1 MTDSGKDFFPEER
14 AKKEQTE
21 GAYKMSRVF
30 LTVLDAVGAGE
41 APDAAEYGDAG
52 TNTLGHV
59 IGACHPSLPNMAGMG
74 LGNIKSTG
82 YRWDGPVAG
91 AWGRAREVS
100 MGKDTTS
107 GHWEIA
113 GVRVTQAFPVFPD
126 GFPRDFMEAYEKA
139 IGHRCIGNK
148 PASGTAILEELGPQ
162 HLRDHTPIVYT
173 SGDSIFQIACHEELF
188 PPEKLYEFCRTA
200 REMLQGELGVGR
212 VIARP
217 FVGKPGAFKRTGN
230 RRDFSMPPCGRTLLQ
245 AAKDAGLESIGVGK
259 IEDIFAH
266 EGLTQSDHAAGNPAC
281 MDALIR
287 FMKQD
292 FSGLCFTNL
301 VDTDSVYGHRN
312 DPAGFAGALEDFDRR
327 LKEMKELLRPGD
339 LMIVTA
345 DHGCDPCDISTDHT
359 REYIPILAYTPGM
372 DRSVDLGTRSTFAD
386 IAATCAEWLGLE
398 ERFGAESFAGAL
410 R

>member
-1 MTDSGKDFFPEER
+1 
-14 AKKEQTE
+14 
-21 GAYKMSRVF
+21 MSRVF

-173 SGDSIFQIACHEELF
+173 SGDSVFQIACHEELF

-312 DPAGFAGALEDFDRR
+312 DPAGFAEALEDFDRR

>member
-1 MTDSGKDFFPEER
+1 
-14 AKKEQTE
+14 
-21 GAYKMSRVF
+21 MSRVF

-41 APDAAEYGDAG
+41 APDAADYGDAG

-59 IGACHPSLPNMAGMG
+59 IAACHPDLPNMASIG
-74 LGNIKSTG
+74 LGNIETTG

-100 MGKDTTS
+100 KGKDTTS

-113 GVRVTQAFPVFPD
+113 GVQVKQAFPVFPD
-126 GFPRDFMEAYEKA
+126 GFPASFMEDYEKA

-148 PASGTAILEELGPQ
+148 PASGTVILEELGAQ
-162 HLRDHTPIVYT
+162 HLRDRTPIVYT
-173 SGDSIFQIACHEELF
+173 SGDSVFQIACHEEIF
-188 PPEKLYEFCRTA
+188 PPEELYGFCRTA

-217 FVGKPGAFKRTGN
+217 FVGKPGNFVRTGN
-230 RRDFSMPPCGRTLLQ
+230 RRDFSMPPCGYTLPQ
-245 AAKDAGLESIGVGK
+245 AVMDAGLESIGVGK

-266 EGLTQSDHAAGNPAC
+266 EGLTKIDHAAGNPAC

-287 FMKQD
+287 FMKTD
-292 FSGLCFTNL
+292 FEGLCFTNL

-312 DPAGFAGALEDFDRR
+312 DPQGFAGALEAFDLR
-327 LKEMKELLRPGD
+327 LKEMKDLLKPGD
-339 LMIVTA
+339 LMIITA

-372 DRSVDLGTRSTFAD
+372 TGSVNLGIRDTFAD

-398 ERFGAESFAGAL
+398 ERFGAESFADAIAGGQ
-410 R
+410 